1 MKGKLGWSIFW
12 MLVATFVA
20 TVGIFAVAS
29 LVPTIR
35 GDSFLWFIIISG
47 TLLFLLGVALIVLT
61 VKEKVQ
67 GTLKRFLIL
76 TGASSAGIFVSVLL
90 HNAIYG
96 LVYVDILNRPDL
108 DEFFFFIMA
117 IFICPLAF
125 LVGVVGSI
133 VLIIKSKQVK
143 YSS

>member
-1 MKGKLGWSIFW
+1 MKGKLGWLIFW
-12 MLVATFVA
+12 ALVATFIA
-20 TVGIFAVAS
+20 TTGIFAVAS
-29 LVPTIR
+29 LFPTVR
-35 GDSFLWFIIISG
+35 GDSFLWFLIISG
-47 TLLFLLGVALIVLT
+47 TLLFLLGVALIALT
-61 VKEKVQ
+61 VKGKVQ

-76 TGASSAGIFVSVLL
+76 TGASSAGIFISVLL

-96 LVYVDILNRPDL
+96 LVYVDVLNRPDL

-117 IFICPLAF
+117 IFVCPLAF

-133 VLIIKSKQVK
+133 VLTIKSRQVK

>member
-12 MLVATFVA
+12 MLVATFIA
-20 TVGIFAVAS
+20 TTGIFAVAS

-35 GDSFLWFIIISG
+35 GNSFLWFLIISG
-47 TLLFLLGVALIVLT
+47 TLLFLLGVSLIVLT
-61 VKEKVQ
+61 VKGKVQ

-76 TGASSAGIFVSVLL
+76 TGVSSAGIFVSVLL

-117 IFICPLAF
+117 IFVFPLAF

-133 VLIIKSKQVK
+133 VLAIKSKQVK